1 MNLPNKLTIMRIILV
16 PFCMFFI
23 AFNFCQ
29 SNRALHL
36 AFSIVALL
44 LFVITSLTD
53 MLDGKIARKYN
64 LVTDFGKFL
73 DPVAD
78 KLLIIGSYLA
88 LLVKHSDDK
97 FYVTFMFWCL
107 YVIFFRELAVTS
119 LRMIVSSKVVIAAD
133 IMGKIKTVSQV
144 VAISTVFLEP
154 VVQVVFKWIL
164 ETAMNKKLDWPTNI
178 IPLTWLTIAFSLVMT
193 VWSGIN
199 YIKSYWKYLDPEK

>member
-29 SNRALHL
+29 ANETLHL
-36 AFSIVALL
+36 VFSIVALV
-44 LFVITSLTD
+44 LFVVTSLTD

-88 LLVKHSDDK
+88 LLVKHADNK
-97 FYVTFMFWCL
+97 FYLTFMFWCL
-107 YVIFFRELAVTS
+107 FIIFFRELAVTS

-133 IMGKIKTVSQV
+133 IFGKIKTVSQMAAV
-144 VAISTVFLEP
+144 VIAIIEP
-154 VVQVVFKWIL
+154 VFCKYVYNTNSIATYVIVGISAVATLVSGLNYFK
-164 ETAMNKKLDWPTNI
+164 AYWPY
-178 IPLTWLTIAFSLVMT
+178 
-193 VWSGIN
+193 IN
-199 YIKSYWKYLDPEK
+199 PSK

>member
-29 SNRALHL
+29 SNETLHL
-36 AFSIVALL
+36 IFAIVALV
-44 LFVITSLTD
+44 LFVVTSLTD

-88 LLVKHSDDK
+88 LLVKHADDK

-107 YVIFFRELAVTS
+107 FIIFFRELAVTS

-133 IMGKIKTVSQV
+133 IMGKIKTVSQMAAV
-144 VAISTVFLEP
+144 IVAIIEP
-154 VVQVVFKWIL
+154 VVCRLCEINTHNIATYVLVGISAFATLVSGLNYFKAYWPYINS
-164 ETAMNKKLDWPTNI
+164 NK
-178 IPLTWLTIAFSLVMT
+178 
-193 VWSGIN
+193 
-199 YIKSYWKYLDPEK
+199 

>member
-29 SNRALHL
+29 ANETLHL
-36 AFSIVALL
+36 VFSIVALV

-88 LLVKHSDDK
+88 LLVKHADNK
-97 FYVTFMFWCL
+97 FYLTFMFWCL
-107 YVIFFRELAVTS
+107 FIIFFRELAVTS

-133 IMGKIKTVSQV
+133 IFGKIKTVSQMAAV
-144 VAISTVFLEP
+144 VIAIIEP
-154 VVQVVFKWIL
+154 VFCKYVFNTNSIATYVIVGISAVATLVSGLNYFK
-164 ETAMNKKLDWPTNI
+164 ASWPY
-178 IPLTWLTIAFSLVMT
+178 
-193 VWSGIN
+193 IN
-199 YIKSYWKYLDPEK
+199 PSK

>member
-1 MNLPNKLTIMRIILV
+1 MKEVLKMNLPNKLTILRIILV

-23 AFNFCQ
+23 AFNFYQ
-29 SNRALHL
+29 SNEMLHL
-36 AFSIVALL
+36 IFAIVGLVLFSA
-44 LFVITSLTD
+44 TSLTD

-107 YVIFFRELAVTS
+107 FIILFRELAVTS

-133 IMGKIKTVSQV
+133 IMGKIKTVSQMV
-144 VAISTVFLEP
+144 AVIVAIIEP
-154 VVQVVFKWIL
+154 VFCKYVYNTNNIASFVIIGISAVATLVSGLNYFKAYWPYINP
-164 ETAMNKKLDWPTNI
+164 NK
-178 IPLTWLTIAFSLVMT
+178 
-193 VWSGIN
+193 
-199 YIKSYWKYLDPEK
+199 

>member
-133 IMGKIKTVSQV
+133 IMGKIKTVSQMAAVV
-144 VAISTVFLEP
+144 VAILEP
-154 VVQVVFKWIL
+154 VFCEYVYNTNNIATYVIVGISAFATLVSGLNYFKAYWPYINP
-164 ETAMNKKLDWPTNI
+164 NK
-178 IPLTWLTIAFSLVMT
+178 
-193 VWSGIN
+193 
-199 YIKSYWKYLDPEK
+199 